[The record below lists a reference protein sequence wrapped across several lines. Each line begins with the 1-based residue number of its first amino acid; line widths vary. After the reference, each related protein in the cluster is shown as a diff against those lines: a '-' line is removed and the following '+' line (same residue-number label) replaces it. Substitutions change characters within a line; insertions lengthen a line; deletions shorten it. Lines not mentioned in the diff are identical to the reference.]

1 MSVLVH
7 EGFDLATASASPA
20 TFLALKGWGG
30 TPSGGNVTTSSPG
43 GRTAGGK
50 SAIFS
55 STMEWAISSGLTF
68 ICGVGFYIPSGSS
81 TNLIAFQG
89 KNAAGV
95 QWTVYFNQSTRAIR
109 ITTGAD
115 NATLAAT
122 AGGAWNYSTWY
133 YLECKVTVGNSA
145 AYEVRLNGGTILSGT
160 GDTQQQSTT
169 DITIIGFGGLNI
181 SGGGVDDIYIADTS
195 GTDNTDFLGDVKS
208 IIYLPDA
215 DQATGWTRSTGA
227 TNFGVV
233 DENPPNDDTDYVSAA
248 SAGLIDRYT
257 HADVASD
264 QSIKCVTHVMK
275 RRKTDAGVT
284 QMRSNCRSNS
294 VDYTGATIAVPDS
307 YAYHLQLWEN
317 DPNTTDPWTVA
328 NLNAAAFGPE
338 SV

>member
-7 EGFDLATASASPA
+7 EGFDLATVGSGPA

-30 TPSGGNVTTSSPG
+30 TPSGGNVTSSSPG

-50 SAIFS
+50 SATFAN
-55 STMEWAISSGLTF
+55 TAEWTIASGLTF
-68 ICGVGFYIPSGSS
+68 ICGMAFYIPSGAT

-89 KNAAGV
+89 KNASGA
-95 QWTVYFNQSTRAIR
+95 QWTVYINQSTRAIR

-115 NATLAAT
+115 NTTLAAT
-122 AGGAWNYSTWY
+122 AGAAWNYSTWY

-160 GDTQQQSTT
+160 GDTQQQSAT
-169 DITIIGFGGLNI
+169 DITLIGFGGLNV
-181 SGGGVDDIYIADTS
+181 SGGGVDDIYLADTA
-195 GTDNTDFLGDVKS
+195 GTVNTDFLGDMKS
-208 IIYLPDA
+208 RVYLPNA
-215 DQATGWTRSTGA
+215 DQATGWTPSTGTDHFA
-227 TNFGVV
+227 VV
-233 DENPPNDDTDYVSAA
+233 DENPPNDDTDYISAA
-248 SAGLIDRYT
+248 SGSLIDRFL
-257 HADVASD
+257 HEDVAAD

-294 VDYTGATIAVPDS
+294 VNYTGDTKTVPDS
-307 YAYHLQLWEN
+307 YAYHTQLWEN

-328 NLNAAAFGPE
+328 NLNAASFGPE